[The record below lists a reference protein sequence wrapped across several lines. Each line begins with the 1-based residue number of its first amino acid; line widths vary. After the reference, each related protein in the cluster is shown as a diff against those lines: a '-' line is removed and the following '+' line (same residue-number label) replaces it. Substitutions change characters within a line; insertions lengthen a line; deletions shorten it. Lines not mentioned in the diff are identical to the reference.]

1 MAVTSMRS
9 LGSRASL
16 MVMARESGLARG
28 ILVPCICKTPC
39 LDNRARHAH
48 RLPIPGALVTP
59 QVGLE
64 TWNGLET
71 GRFHDVASGHGCRL
85 RIAVSVAKSY
95 LAQMSRGLAET
106 GHPAP
111 RRPDRPDL

>member
-9 LGSRASL
+9 FGSRARR

-39 LDNRARHAH
+39 LGDRARHAR

-59 QVGLE
+59 EVGLE

-71 GRFHDVASGHGCRL
+71 GRFHDLASGHGSRV
-85 RIAVSVAKSY
+85 RIAIRVAKSY
-95 LAQMSRGLAET
+95 LAQMSCGFAET
-106 GHPAP
+106 RDPAP
-111 RRPDRPDL
+111 